1 MAEFRRFH
9 DNDRGQV
16 TDKDRMEDEVGSEA
30 AAAPRQHAGT
40 MLAEARAAAKL
51 DLAEVSART
60 RIPQRHLA
68 AIEAGDYARL
78 PSRTY
83 AVGFSRTYARLLGL
97 DERAVTEQVRIDLA
111 DDDRQGMPV
120 RLDRFEPGDPA
131 RVPSRRLAW
140 LSALAVLLLV
150 VGAFTFYRTYF
161 SPGIGPASLITPS
174 PAETVPVAAAA
185 RSPSA
190 AAAAAASPTATGPVV
205 FTSLADGT
213 WVKFYDG
220 AGKRLFEGQ
229 MARGQTFVVPTD
241 AQQPQVWTGRPNALA
256 ITIGGRAVPK
266 LADEET
272 TMRDV
277 PVTAAALLAR
287 SAAPAPASPAPAGAA
302 AAAATPPPAARP
314 AT

>member
-1 MAEFRRFH
+1 MEA
-9 DNDRGQV
+9 DRGQV
-16 TDKDRMEDEVGSEA
+16 DIKDRMEDEFGSEA
-30 AAAPRQHAGT
+30 PAAPRRHAGT

-83 AVGFSRTYARLLGL
+83 AVGFSRTYARTLGM
-97 DERAVTEQVRIDLA
+97 DERAVAEQVRLDLA
-111 DDDRQGMPV
+111 DGDPQGPV
-120 RLDRFEPGDPA
+120 RPDRFEPGDPA

-140 LSALAVLLLV
+140 FSALAVLLLV

-161 SPGIGPASLITPS
+161 SPGIGPAPLTMPTPV
-174 PAETVPVAAAA
+174 ETVPAVAARGAA
-185 RSPSA
+185 PA
-190 AAAAAASPTATGPVV
+190 AAPAVSGPVV

-229 MARGQTFVVPTD
+229 MARGQAFTVPAD
-241 AQQPQVWTGRPNALA
+241 AVNPQVWTGRPNALA
-256 ITIGGRAVPK
+256 ITIGGRPVTK
-266 LADEET
+266 LSET
-272 TMRDV
+272 ETVMRDV

-287 SAAPAPASPAPAGAA
+287 PAAAGPAPGATPAPTAPA
-302 AAAATPPPAARP
+302 TPAA
-314 AT
+314 